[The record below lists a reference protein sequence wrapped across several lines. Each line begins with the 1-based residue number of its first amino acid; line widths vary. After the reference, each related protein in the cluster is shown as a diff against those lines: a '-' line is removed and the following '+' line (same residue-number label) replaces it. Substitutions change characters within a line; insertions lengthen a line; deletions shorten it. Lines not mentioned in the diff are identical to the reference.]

1 MLLHQRP
8 ERVAVLPLM
17 SKLGLRLGLHLRL
30 PHVCGPLLPR
40 RQRLQLRQPLVRV
53 TVPQGVL
60 HVLPP
65 ACDGDVA
72 VLLVKL
78 LDLLDMF
85 LSLLPSV
92 LLKLLLVLVHEV
104 LEQFVPLV
112 FLNELE
118 TLALA
123 KILSGILVSGVR
135 LQVGP
140 FSQGFDEIVSRSL
153 PLLAL
158 LLFLAFLRL
167 GHVHGKLLLPLPSG
181 VQREETTVL
190 LAQLRGF
197 LPFHAGLHA
206 FVQQHVPEGGPAL
219 LRRLPLGLLLL
230 FLLLLLVVAVLLLVH
245 AS

>member
-40 RQRLQLRQPLVRV
+40 RQRLQLRQPLVGLV
-53 TVPQGVL
+53 VPQRLL

-65 ACDGDVA
+65 TCDRNVA
-72 VLLVKL
+72 VLVVSF
-78 LDLLDMF
+78 LDLLDVF
-85 LSLLPSV
+85 LSLLSSV
-92 LLKLLLVLVHEV
+92 LLELLLVLVHEV